1 MKLAWRLTAS
11 AVLVAMVLA
20 GCGNGGD
27 ETEATEATAGSTAE
41 AQTTV
46 DTATKDEYIAQ
57 GDAICADIQADAA
70 ELRRQ
75 AQELQAQS
83 QELPEA
89 EFIERA
95 ASFWGEQ
102 ILLTA
107 SFRDQIAQLDPPPG
121 DEEQVGQFLE
131 SIDDGLAIA
140 REIEAT
146 LEGGDDIAASTVE
159 EYGQA
164 VVRGNTLAQ
173 AYGFEVCGRTG

>member
-1 MKLAWRLTAS
+1 MPPS
-11 AVLVAMVLA
+11 FGV
-20 GCGNGGD
+20 
-27 ETEATEATAGSTAE
+27 
-41 AQTTV
+41 
-46 DTATKDEYIAQ
+46 
-57 GDAICADIQADAA
+57 
-70 ELRRQ
+70 RRRS
-75 AQELQAQS
+75 QAQS

-102 ILLTA
+102 IRLTE

-173 AYGFEVCGRTG
+173 AYGFEAARANRLGRAPTAGRLGSKAQPTERHRCTGRAGNHARRHAAPCPCSAPSAETGA

>member
-107 SFRDQIAQLDPPPG
+107 SSLSVPAPQP
-121 DEEQVGQFLE
+121 
-131 SIDDGLAIA
+131 
-140 REIEAT
+140 T
-146 LEGGDDIAASTVE
+146 AASARRSRGMRAMRLITSKSTCPFRRE
-159 EYGQA
+159 EYP
-164 VVRGNTLAQ
+164 
-173 AYGFEVCGRTG
+173 GRM